1 MEEIWMSQKER
12 RRLELL
18 SRVRDKELTLVAV
31 AELLPLSYRQCK
43 RLWRRYQDEGDAG
56 LVHRLRGQPSAH
68 RIADVKRQAILA
80 LYAAHYAGFGP
91 TLAAE
96 KLAQR
101 DDQHLN
107 HETLRRW
114 LIATGQWAC
123 QRKGSPHRQ
132 RRVRK
137 PQRGELVQI
146 DGSHHAWFE
155 GRGAPAV
162 LMVLIDDATNR
173 TYARLYEAEDTRA
186 AFDVFGRY
194 YDQYGLPQALY
205 SDRDSIYQV
214 NAPAA
219 ASAPPPLTQFG
230 RAMKQLN
237 VRIILAYSPQAKGR
251 VERRHG
257 VFQDRLVKELRLA
270 GIQTL
275 TAANRYLDETFLPDL
290 NTRFIVAPA
299 AAADLHR
306 KLPRGTRL
314 AEVLCWEEQR
324 VVTRDWTLS
333 WAGRTYQIQR
343 RHAALALVGRR
354 VVVRELLDGRR
365 QILYQGQPLQWS
377 EIAVRPVPVT
387 VLPVAPPAPT
397 GAPLGCPPLR
407 RKAPATG
414 HPWRRWGIAASATT
428 RRAGPPAPATDRDAL
443 KIGSPQKIKGKGG
456 PKEIGSPYERVTK
469 SGGAPRSTSVAVAGA
484 DGGAAQPRGHFYRAQ
499 QGDISKEL

>member
-1 MEEIWMSQKER
+1 MEEIRMSQKER

-18 SRVRDKELTLVAV
+18 SRVRDGGLTLVAV

-43 RLWRRYQDEGDAG
+43 RLWRRYQDDGDAG

-68 RIADVKRQAILA
+68 RIADANRQAILA

-101 DDQHLN
+101 DAQHLN

-114 LIATGQWAC
+114 LITAGQWAC

-214 NAPAA
+214 NATAV
-219 ASAPPPLTQFG
+219 ASAPPRPLTQFG

-275 TAANRYLDETFLPDL
+275 AAANRYLDETFLPDL

-299 AAADLHR
+299 MAADLHR

-365 QILYQGQPLQWS
+365 QILYQGQQLQWCEAAGPPES
-377 EIAVRPVPVT
+377 VVVPQAGPAGPCIA
-387 VLPVAPPAPT
+387 A
-397 GAPLGCPPLR
+397 LR
-407 RKAPATG
+407 NAPAAG
-414 HPWRRWGIAASATT
+414 HPWRRWGIAASAAT
-428 RRAGPPAPATDRDAL
+428 RRAGPPAPATDRIAL
-443 KIGSPQKIKGKGG
+443 KLGAPQKVKGESEYPGDRLAIRTRNKKQGRNAVNVGGCGRRGRRRGATKGTFL
-456 PKEIGSPYERVTK
+456 S
-469 SGGAPRSTSVAVAGA
+469 SST
-484 DGGAAQPRGHFYRAQ
+484 RGHF
-499 QGDISKEL
+499 

>member
-1 MEEIWMSQKER
+1 MEEIRMSQKER

-18 SRVRDKELTLVAV
+18 SRVRDGGLTLAAV

-43 RLWRRYQDEGDAG
+43 RLWRRYQDDGDAG
-56 LVHRLRGQPSAH
+56 LVHRLRGRPSAR
-68 RIADVKRQAILA
+68 RIATPKRQAILE
-80 LYAAHYAGFGP
+80 LYAAHYVGFGP

-101 DDQHLN
+101 DGQHLN

-114 LIATGQWAC
+114 LIAAGQWAC

-132 RRVRK
+132 RRTRK

-214 NAPAA
+214 NATAGAP
-219 ASAPPPLTQFG
+219 APPPLTQFG
-230 RAMKQLN
+230 RAMQQLN
-237 VRIILAYSPQAKGR
+237 VRLIPAYSPQAKGR

-270 GIQTL
+270 GIQTIA
-275 TAANRYLDETFLPDL
+275 AANGYLDATFLPDL

-299 AAADLHR
+299 AAVDLHR

-314 AEVLCWEEQR
+314 AEVLCWEESR

-343 RHAALALVGRR
+343 RHAALSLVGRR

-365 QILYQGQPLQWS
+365 QILYQGQQLQWC
-377 EIAVRPVPVT
+377 EAAGQPVSVVAPQ
-387 VLPVAPPAPT
+387 APPAVACTP
-397 GAPLGCPPLR
+397 AR
-407 RKAPATG
+407 RKAPAVG
-414 HPWRRWGIAASATT
+414 HPWGRWGI
-428 RRAGPPAPATDRDAL
+428 RR
-443 KIGSPQKIKGKGG
+443 KC
-456 PKEIGSPYERVTK
+456 
-469 SGGAPRSTSVAVAGA
+469 GGAPRRSARARHRPRC
-484 DGGAAQPRGHFYRAQ
+484 AQARLASESQR
-499 QGDISKEL
+499 

>member
-1 MEEIWMSQKER
+1 MEEIRMSQKER

-18 SRVRDKELTLVAV
+18 SRVRDGGLTLVAV

-43 RLWRRYQDEGDAG
+43 RLWRRYQDDGDAG
-56 LVHRLRGQPSAH
+56 LVHRLRGRPSAH
-68 RIADVKRQAILA
+68 RIADANRQAILE
-80 LYAAHYAGFGP
+80 LYTAHYAGFGP

-101 DDQHLN
+101 DGQHLN

-114 LIATGQWAC
+114 LIAAGHWAC
-123 QRKGSPHRQ
+123 HRKGSPHRQ

-137 PQRGELVQI
+137 SQRGELVQI

-214 NAPAA
+214 NATAVVPT
-219 ASAPPPLTQFG
+219 PPPLTQFG
-230 RAMKQLN
+230 RAMQQLN
-237 VRIILAYSPQAKGR
+237 VRIIPAYSPQAKGR

-270 GIQTL
+270 GIQTIA
-275 TAANRYLDETFLPDL
+275 AANGYLDATFLPDL
-290 NTRFIVAPA
+290 NTRFTVPPA
-299 AAADLHR
+299 AAVDLHR
-306 KLPRGTRL
+306 KLPRGTCL
-314 AEVLCWEEQR
+314 AEVLCWEESR
-324 VVTRDWTLS
+324 VVARDWTLS

-343 RHAALALVGRR
+343 RHAALSLVGQR

-365 QILYQGQPLQWS
+365 QILYQGQKLQWC
-377 EIAVRPVPVT
+377 EAGGQT
-387 VLPVAPPAPT
+387 VLVVAPQAPPAVPCKPT
-397 GAPLGCPPLR
+397 L
-407 RKAPATG
+407 RKAPAAG
-414 HPWRRWGIAASATT
+414 HPWRRWGIAASANT
-428 RRAGPPAPATDRDAL
+428 RRAGPPAPATDRVAL
-443 KIGSPQKIKGKGG
+443 KLGSPQKVKG
-456 PKEIGSPYERVTK
+456 
-469 SGGAPRSTSVAVAGA
+469 
-484 DGGAAQPRGHFYRAQ
+484 DGGHQGERRAIRTRNKKRGRNAVNVGGCGRRGRRRGATKGTFLSSSTRGHF
-499 QGDISKEL
+499 